1 MSNDGEIKLHLEV
14 LGATL
19 RRLRTDRGHSLV
31 DVANGTGL
39 STSFLSLVENGRSD
53 ISTGR
58 LYRVAHFLGVGL
70 ADLLDME
77 PPRGPHIVRASER
90 RPVAFPGDS
99 VSVFPLSDDRGS
111 LAMGPTYTVM
121 ELGGGAPDLPLIE
134 GTEHFAIVISGS
146 LEMELASGKTFTL
159 DAGDSVYLTSEDQP
173 RHSRNVGE
181 GPLELVWVFSP
192 PVLTGAAGPG
202 EQGRPPR

>member
-1 MSNDGEIKLHLEV
+1 MSNDGEIRLHLEV

-70 ADLLDME
+70 ADLLEME

-90 RPVAFPGDS
+90 RPVELTGDS

-111 LAMGPTYTVM
+111 LAMGPTYSVM
-121 ELGGGAPDLPLIE
+121 DLGGRARDLPVSE

-146 LEMELASGKTFTL
+146 LELELVSGRTFTL

-181 GPLELVWVFSP
+181 GPIELVWVFSP
-192 PVLTGAAGPG
+192 PVLTGSARPG
-202 EQGRPPR
+202 EPGRPLR

>member
-1 MSNDGEIKLHLEV
+1 MTNDGQIRLHLEV

-19 RRLRTDRGHSLV
+19 RRLRTERGHSLV
-31 DVANGTGL
+31 DVATGTGL

-77 PPRGPHIVRASER
+77 PPRGPHIVRAADR
-90 RPVAFPGDS
+90 RPIDFPGDS
-99 VSVFPLSDDRGS
+99 VKVFPLSDDRAS
-111 LAMGPTYTVM
+111 LAMGPTYTVQ
-121 ELGGGAPDLPLIE
+121 EAGGGAPDLPLID
-134 GTEHFAIVISGS
+134 GIEHFALVITGT
-146 LEMELASGKTFTL
+146 LEVELASGRTFTL
-159 DAGDSVYLTSEDQP
+159 EAGDSVYLTAEDQP

-181 GPLELVWVFSP
+181 GRAELIWVFSP
-192 PVLTGAAGPG
+192 PVLAGG
-202 EQGRPPR
+202 KR

>member
-1 MSNDGEIKLHLEV
+1 MSNDGEIRLHLEV

-70 ADLLDME
+70 ADLLDMK

-90 RPVAFPGDS
+90 RPVEFPSDS

-111 LAMGPTYTVM
+111 LAMGPTYSVL
-121 ELGGGAPDLPLIE
+121 EPGGGAPDLPLID
-134 GTEHFAIVISGS
+134 GIEHFAIVITGS
-146 LEMELASGKTFTL
+146 LEMELASGRTFTL
-159 DAGDSVYLTSEDQP
+159 DAGDSVYLTSDDQP

-181 GPLELVWVFSP
+181 GRAELIWVFSP
-192 PVLTGAAGPG
+192 PVLPG
-202 EQGRPPR
+202 GSR

>member
-1 MSNDGEIKLHLEV
+1 VSNDGEIKLHLEV

-70 ADLLDME
+70 ADLLDMD

-90 RPVAFPGDS
+90 TAIDFPGDS
-99 VSVFPLSDDRGS
+99 VSVFPLSDDRAS
-111 LAMGPTYTVM
+111 LAMGPTYTVL
-121 ELGGGAPDLPLIE
+121 EPGGGAPDLPLIDDIQ
-134 GTEHFAIVISGS
+134 HFAFVIAGS
-146 LEMELASGKTFTL
+146 VEIELASGTTFAL
-159 DAGDSVYLTSEDQP
+159 DVGDSVYLTSEDQP
-173 RHSRNVGE
+173 RRSRNVGE
-181 GPLELVWVFSP
+181 GRAEILWVFSP
-192 PVLTGAAGPG
+192 PVLHGGGQPG
-202 EQGRPPR
+202 EPGRSLR

>member
-77 PPRGPHIVRASER
+77 PPRGPHVVRASER
-90 RPVAFPGDS
+90 RPVEFPGDS
-99 VSVFPLSDDRGS
+99 VTVFPLSDDRGS
-111 LAMGPTYTVM
+111 LAMGPTYTVL
-121 ELGGGAPDLPLIE
+121 EPGGGAPDLPIIE
-134 GTEHFAIVISGS
+134 GTEHVAFVIAGS
-146 LEMELASGKTFTL
+146 LEVGLASGRTFTL
-159 DAGDSVYLTSEDQP
+159 DAGDSVYLTAEDQP
-173 RHSRNVGE
+173 RHTRNVGA
-181 GPLELVWVFSP
+181 GRAELLWVFSP
-192 PVLTGAAGPG
+192 PVLRGAAQPG
-202 EQGRPPR
+202 EPGRSPR